1 MCEVRI
7 FSSPS
12 LGSTMVNFGKKLRGD
27 YEISLLVEII
37 FSFFALKNIVQ
48 LVMTFLTDPFKIIFI
63 QCHVWVVD
71 ILGCQVFFVM
81 NDISEPF
88 LALFTHTAIS

>member
-27 YEISLLVEII
+27 YEISLLIEII
-37 FSFFALKNIVQ
+37 FSFFALKHIV
-48 LVMTFLTDPFKIIFI
+48 
-63 QCHVWVVD
+63 
-71 ILGCQVFFVM
+71 
-81 NDISEPF
+81 
-88 LALFTHTAIS
+88 